1 MEVNTKPLENIPQ
14 NQAGQEAVQ
23 KTVAEITDNGA
34 VDQLLAQ
41 VTQSLDLAEKS
52 RDTTTTYASGGGLPD
67 LEPANEDETIHG
79 SSLVLKRRS
88 ILRRFLLPAAG
99 DSVLDIIC
107 KCAMITGIITIITA
121 LTLVALN
128 PPETEVIRKDVVVVE
143 VKKPVHLSGHMRLS
157 RTNTLD
163 PAETDD
169 NGDVLPEETANNQT
183 GNQADKPSDT
193 AGATPP
199 EDTTP
204 PKILDQYAEYHAQN
218 SDMVGWV
225 KIDGT
230 KVDYPVVQYTDNDYY
245 LNHNFDKQKSAY
257 GAIFM
262 DYTVPLTSKK
272 QANNMVLYGHN
283 IMGGTYFAKVSDYL
297 PMKVGGIYYYIQHPT
312 VEFDT
317 IYTEGVYKIFAGIF
331 INTEEK
337 HGDVYPYNTKRM
349 FSNKNEF
356 YDFMVNVLDRSV
368 FYTDVDVEYGDQ
380 ILTLSTCY
388 YPFGESVD
396 TRFAIFARKVRE
408 GEDAAVDT
416 SVAYENA
423 SPLYFDYY
431 YRMMGGSWAGRN
443 WDLSKVPGVEE
454 YLREHEPNVIL
465 AQAEE

>member
-1 MEVNTKPLENIPQ
+1 MDVNTIPPERAENQTPAEAATETTENTEFDDLDELEALGESDELGELGAAD
-14 NQAGQEAVQ
+14 AGTYEQI
-23 KTVAEITDNGA
+23 VA
-34 VDQLLAQ
+34 
-41 VTQSLDLAEKS
+41 
-52 RDTTTTYASGGGLPD
+52 ASGILPD
-67 LEPANEDETIHG
+67 LEPSGEEDMRGGEYG

-88 ILRRFLLPAAG
+88 IIRRFLLPAAG
-99 DSVLDIIC
+99 DSPLDIIC
-107 KCAMITGIITIITA
+107 KCAMIAGIVTIA
-121 LTLVALN
+121 VALLFVAFDS
-128 PPETEVIRKDVVVVE
+128 PQPEIIRKDVVVVTVE
-143 VKKPVHLSGHMRLS
+143 EPVHLTGHLRMSHR
-157 RTNTLD
+157 NTLD
-163 PAETDD
+163 SVRTDSAGEISEETNGGQAPQNSD
-169 NGDVLPEETANNQT
+169 NGAAPEETE
-183 GNQADKPSDT
+183 KP
-193 AGATPP
+193 
-199 EDTTP
+199 E
-204 PKILDQYAEYHAQN
+204 ILDQYADYYAQN

-230 KVDYPVVQYTDNDYY
+230 AIDYPVVQYVDNDYY
-245 LNHNFDKQKSAY
+245 LDHNFDKQKSSY

-262 DYTVPLTSKK
+262 DYTVPLTSRK

-317 IYTEGVYKIFAGIF
+317 IYAEGVYKIFAGIF

-349 FSNKNEF
+349 FSNKAEF
-356 YDFMVNVLDRSV
+356 YDFMVNIMDRSV

-408 GEDAAVDT
+408 GEDTAVDT
-416 SVAYENA
+416 SVAYENP

-431 YRMMGGSWAGRN
+431 YRMMGGSWNGRN
-443 WDLSKVPGVEE
+443 WDLSKVPGAEE
-454 YLREHEPNVIL
+454 YLREHEPNAVL
-465 AQAEE
+465 VQE